1 MKEKQKKRYLYI
13 ALTVILIIGLALLIP
28 AVKADSGFD
37 SSYGGG
43 SSSGGYSGG
52 GSYDAGGSGGGD
64 LIFLLIRLLSYLP
77 PWISIPSIIA
87 IIVFLVIISTKKDKT
102 NGDNRYKHSSSVVTT
117 INHETEMPTEQIQ
130 SIITDFNKEEFLQA
144 RFKDYVDIQN
154 AWMYFDYDKLRTK
167 LTDELYNQYE
177 MQLDTLKVKNQ
188 QNVMEKITYHDAMIT
203 NVTEE
208 NNQITVVL
216 EMKVSFYDYIVQDK
230 QVVRG
235 NKHKKI
241 YMHYELTFVSNKQAP
256 STCPNCGAKLTDKA
270 SQKCPYC
277 NSTIS
282 NVSKD
287 WVLSKKEA
295 KYQR

>member
-1 MKEKQKKRYLYI
+1 MKDKQKKRYLYI
-13 ALTVILIIGLALLIP
+13 ALTIILIIGIALLIP
-28 AVKADSGFD
+28 VVNADSGFD
-37 SSYGGG
+37 SSYDGG
-43 SSSGGYSGG
+43 GGYSGG
-52 GSYDAGGSGGGD
+52 SYGGSYGGGYSGDSIGVALD
-64 LIFLLIRLLSYLP
+64 LFSIFFYLP
-77 PWISIPSIIA
+77 PWLSIPLAIAFFITIVIVSIKIEKEA
-87 IIVFLVIISTKKDKT
+87 K
-102 NGDNRYKHSSSVVTT
+102 NRQQKPLITT
-117 INHETEMPTEQIQ
+117 LLNHQSELPDQKVQ
-130 SIITDFNKEEFLQA
+130 SIINDFNKEQFLQA

-216 EMKVSFYDYIVQDK
+216 EMKVSFHDYIVQDK

-235 NKHKKI
+235 NKHQKI

-256 STCPNCGAKLTDKA
+256 STCPNCGAQLTDKA